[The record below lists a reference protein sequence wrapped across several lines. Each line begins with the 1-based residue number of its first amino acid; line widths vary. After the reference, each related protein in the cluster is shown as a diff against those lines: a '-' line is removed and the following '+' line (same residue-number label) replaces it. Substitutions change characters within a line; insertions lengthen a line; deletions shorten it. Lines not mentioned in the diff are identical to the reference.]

1 MDKVRQCNNF
11 VPLRQNN
18 LAPRVLHILKCR
30 QRLDKIRILRSFGYN
45 AIIFNQVWNP
55 LTEQRKLLVTAAL
68 AYANGSLHLG
78 HLVEHIQTDI
88 WVRFQQ
94 AQGHDCIAVCG
105 VDAHGTPI
113 MIKAEQLGISPQALT
128 ERYRQ
133 EHTKD
138 FADFHIDYACYHTTH
153 SPENEALTQDIYRQ
167 LQANGDI
174 QRHRISQAYDPQ
186 KEMFLPDRF
195 VRGECPVCHAPD
207 QYGDSCEH
215 CGATYSPMELINPR
229 SSLTQATPI
238 TRESEHLF
246 FDLPKY
252 GEFLQQWHRAGHVQ
266 QEVAN
271 KLDEWFSAGL
281 RRWDISRD
289 APYFGFEI
297 PGETDKYFYVW
308 LDAPIGYMASFQSFC
323 ASHPKYQFMDY
334 WSADS
339 DIELYHFVGKDI
351 MYFHALFWPAVLHAA
366 GYRTPTAVFAHGF
379 LTINGQK
386 MSKSRG
392 TFIKARTYLDHLHPE
407 YLRYYYAAKLT
418 SKVEDIDLNLS
429 DFSSRVNADLVG
441 KVVNIASRCSGF
453 IHKHFDGQLAAELHQ
468 PQLYQAFVAAGDEI
482 AQYYQAREY
491 SQAVRQ
497 IMQLADKANQY
508 IDEFKPWQ
516 LIKQEEQKSTVHQVC
531 SLGINLF
538 RVLMVYLYPI
548 LPAMSHKAAEF
559 LNSSVS
565 HWDNRAQPLLAH
577 AINPFEPLLQ
587 RIDPKQIDAM
597 LSQAQQIDD

>member
-1 MDKVRQCNNF
+1 MQ
-11 VPLRQNN
+11 
-18 LAPRVLHILKCR
+18 
-30 QRLDKIRILRSFGYN
+30 SFLIN
-45 AIIFNQVWNP
+45 CDTS
-55 LTEQRKLLVTAAL
+55 LTEQRKILVTSAL

-94 AQGHDCIAVCG
+94 AQGHDCVAVCG

-113 MIKAEQLGISPQALT
+113 MIKAEQQGVSPQALT
-128 ERYRQ
+128 EDYRQ
-133 EHTKD
+133 EHIRD
-138 FADFHIDYACYHTTH
+138 FADFHVDYACYHTTH
-153 SPENEALTQDIYRQ
+153 SPENEALTQDIYQR
-167 LQANGDI
+167 LKNNGDI
-174 QRHRISQAYDPQ
+174 QRHFISQAYDPQ
-186 KEMFLPDRF
+186 KQMFLPDRF
-195 VRGECPVCHAPD
+195 VKGECPVCHAPD
-207 QYGDSCEH
+207 QYGDSCEQ

-229 SSLTQATPI
+229 SSLTQATPV

-246 FDLPKY
+246 FDLPRY
-252 GEFLQQWHRAGHVQ
+252 GEFLRQWHRKGHVQ

-323 ASHPKYQFMDY
+323 DSHPQYRFADY

-339 DIELYHFVGKDI
+339 DAEVYHFVGKDI

-366 GYRTPTAVFAHGF
+366 GYRTPTAIFAHGF

-453 IHKHFDGQLAAELHQ
+453 IHKHFDGRLADELHQ
-468 PQLYQAFVAAGDEI
+468 PQLYQAFVAAGDDI
-482 AQYYQAREY
+482 ARHYQAREY

-516 LIKQEEQKSTVHQVC
+516 LIKQEEQKSLVHKVC
-531 SLGINLF
+531 SQGINLF
-538 RVLMVYLYPI
+538 RVLMVYLSPI
-548 LPAMSHKAAEF
+548 LPATSHKAAEF
-559 LNSSVS
+559 LNSPLS
-565 HWDNRAQPLLAH
+565 HWDLRTQPLLAH
-577 AINPFEPLLQ
+577 ALNPFEPLLQ